1 MRKLDK
7 MEMMAIRIALEV
19 ERKKLHGFVDMVPDG
34 YNRASYRMRY
44 ECVENLLALF
54 APGTTVTVGV

>member
-7 MEMMAIRIALEV
+7 MEMLAIRVALES
-19 ERKKLHGFVDMVPDG
+19 ERQKMHEFIDMTPDG
-34 YNRASYRMRY
+34 YSRASYRMRY
-44 ECVENLLALF
+44 ERIENLIALL